1 MSHEDLVPLDEAGSV
16 LAGVD
21 GRTGAAYALKV
32 LDGQPGPWARR
43 RIQARLRRL
52 SVLADHESLLVP
64 EPRLVRLPDGRWAV
78 RRELGTQSLP
88 ELVASSGPMRP
99 DELAELE
106 TTLSRALDAVRAAGL
121 THGAVKPGN
130 VLFRADG
137 SAVLTDFT
145 TGGAGT
151 DDRSALAA
159 VLRFA
164 AGHAE
169 VRLPRGG
176 PIVEFGPHRPARRM
190 RWVIPIGVVAVAVA
204 GAVLIGRDGED
215 GRAGTRSASPAVSSA
230 PAAGLVV
237 VAPPVDRGNVVDLS
251 WQGRAGVTYAV
262 LVIPLGRTPQVVPA
276 GRTTSIA
283 VPVEPELP
291 YCMTVQ
297 GTDGVT
303 VDASDPVAIRT
314 ADCPA

>member
-1 MSHEDLVPLDEAGSV
+1 MSHDDLVPLDEAGSV

-32 LDGQPGPWARR
+32 LDGHPGAWARR

-52 SVLADHESLLVP
+52 SVLADHESIVVP

-78 RRELGTQSLP
+78 RRELVTQSLP
-88 ELVASSGPMRP
+88 ELVASSGPMHP
-99 DELAELE
+99 DEVAELE
-106 TTLSRALDAVRAAGL
+106 ATVSGALDAVRAAGL
-121 THGAVKPGN
+121 THGAVTPGN

-137 SAVLTDFT
+137 SAVLTDFA
-145 TGGAGT
+145 TGRAGT
-151 DDRSALAA
+151 DDRAGLAA

-164 AGHAE
+164 AGRAD

-190 RWVIPIGVVAVAVA
+190 RWVIPVGVAAVAVA
-204 GAVLIGRDGED
+204 GAVLIARDGED
-215 GRAGTRSASPAVSSA
+215 GPAGTSNAGPAVSSA
-230 PAAGLVV
+230 PAARLA
-237 VAPPVDRGNVVDLS
+237 VAPPVDRGDVVELS
-251 WQGRAGVTYAV
+251 WRGRAGLTYAV
-262 LVIPLGRTPQVVPA
+262 VVTPRGRTPQVVLA

-283 VPVEPELP
+283 VPVEPGLP

-297 GTDGVT
+297 GTDGTFV
-303 VDASDPVAIRT
+303 AKSDPVAIRT